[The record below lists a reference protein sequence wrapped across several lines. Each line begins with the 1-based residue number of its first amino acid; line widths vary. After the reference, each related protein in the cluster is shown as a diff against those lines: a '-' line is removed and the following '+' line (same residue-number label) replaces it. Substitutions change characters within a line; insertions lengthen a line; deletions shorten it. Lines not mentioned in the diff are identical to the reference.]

1 MLILCALT
9 GCAWAALAEEPKSFR
24 QGNYEYILL
33 DDGSAEIS
41 LYLGKGGKVKI
52 PDKLDGH
59 PVTAI
64 GDYVF
69 SGYEITELTVPKGI
83 KSIGTDAFNQCEKLS
98 RVSLP
103 AGLKTIG
110 DRAFECCGALKS
122 ITIPDSVTEIG
133 EMAFFMCCKLTSV
146 KLSKNLQTIG
156 NGAFMRCE
164 KLASIA
170 IPGKVT
176 AINGN
181 PFAYCYNLKKIT
193 VPAKHAYLEI
203 KDGALLSKP
212 DKRLICCPG
221 ALNKKT
227 YTVPKGT
234 LRIEAMAFCDCGQ
247 LREIKLP
254 DTVKEIG
261 DHAFTYCYNLQ
272 SISLPADL
280 SEIGKNAFES
290 CVSLKR
296 IVIPGGVTAIRDR
309 TFAHCKSLSAVILPD
324 GLESIGAGAFSNTSL
339 TSLTIPNNVSAILED
354 TFSGC
359 EQLSAVVL
367 PDGLESI
374 DAGVFSNCIRLKE
387 LTLPNSVKEIG
398 EDAFLLDDRLKLIV
412 VKDSF
417 AQRYCAENSLRYALA
432 NETAEAEK
440 PAEYVKFGTYPQTA
454 SGKDKTPIEWL
465 VLEKDGQKALL
476 ISRYSL
482 DNKPYHTKSK
492 NVTWET
498 CSLRAW
504 LNGEFLKKAFTEKEQ
519 EAILT
524 TTVDNSKRQGYGS
537 WGRNGE
543 KDTQD
548 KVFLLSYTE
557 AVIYL
562 DLAGPNESSVRA
574 RVSPTQYAIKKG
586 AYYDDSLKS
595 KTADGDYAGRWW
607 LRSPGSQP
615 KEAAYVFYT
624 GCVSYWRV
632 EAATSNAVRPALWVD
647 LSSGFFPS
655 L

>member
-1 MLILCALT
+1 MKRLLTALLILCALT

-24 QGNYEYILL
+24 QGNYGYILL

-41 LYLGKGGKVKI
+41 LYQGKGGKVKI

-64 GDYVF
+64 GDYAF
-69 SGYEITELTVPKGI
+69 SG
-83 KSIGTDAFNQCEKLS
+83 CEKLS

-133 EMAFFMCCKLTSV
+133 EMAFFMCCKMTSV

-156 NGAFMRCE
+156 NRAFMRCE

-234 LRIEAMAFCDCGQ
+234 LRIEAMAFCDCEQ

-261 DHAFTYCYNLQ
+261 DHAFTHCYNLQ

-280 SEIGKNAFES
+280 SEIGENAFES

-324 GLESIGAGAFSNTSL
+324 GLESIDAGA
-339 TSLTIPNNVSAILED
+339 
-354 TFSGC
+354 
-359 EQLSAVVL
+359 
-367 PDGLESI
+367 
-374 DAGVFSNCIRLKE
+374 FSNCIRLKE

-498 CSLRAW
+498 CNLRAW

-524 TTVDNSKRQGYGS
+524 TTVDNSKRQGYGL

-562 DLAGPNESSVRA
+562 DLAEPNESSVRA

-586 AYYDDSLKS
+586 AYYDDFMKS
-595 KTADGDYAGRWW
+595 KTVDGDYAGRWW

-632 EAATSNAVRPALWVD
+632 EDATSNAVRPALWVD